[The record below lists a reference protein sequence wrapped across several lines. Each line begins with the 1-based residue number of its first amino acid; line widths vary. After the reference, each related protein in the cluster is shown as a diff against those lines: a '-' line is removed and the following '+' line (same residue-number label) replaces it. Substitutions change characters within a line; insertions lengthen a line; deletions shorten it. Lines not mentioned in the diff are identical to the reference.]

1 MPRKLKPGKACPKC
15 QEPMVVISQDT
26 LHQIMALAPA
36 IRSIPVATLRE
47 ARSHYHICKHCDGYA
62 LGDPLWEGFPYE
74 DVDGVIRE
82 IHGKVFAPA
91 GLPTAKP
98 KRRRGTVIIEL
109 ADGILL
115 TQMRGD
121 RLLLPGG
128 QAEPGEPRIM
138 TAIRELYEETGLV
151 AESVRYLFDFES
163 IHYHH
168 KVFHVTASGNP
179 RPRSEV
185 ANLTYYRP
193 DMPDLYP
200 SSRAII
206 EQFLSVKAE
215 ERGA

>member
-1 MPRKLKPGKACPKC
+1 MPRKLKPGKACPEC
-15 QEPMVVISQDT
+15 QEPMVVITQNT
-26 LHQIMALAPA
+26 LHRILELSPA
-36 IRSIPVATLRE
+36 IRSIPAVTLRE
-47 ARSHYHICKHCDGYA
+47 ARTHYHICKRCDGYA

-82 IHGKVFAPA
+82 IHGKVFAA
-91 GLPTAKP
+91 NDLPTTKQ

-128 QAEPGEPRIM
+128 QAERGEPRIM

-163 IHYHH
+163 SYYHH
-168 KVFHVTASGNP
+168 KVFYVTASGKP

-185 ANLTYYRP
+185 ANLAYYRP
-193 DMPDLYP
+193 DMPDLSA

-206 EQFLSVKAE
+206 EQFLSTNHD
-215 ERGA
+215 

>member
-1 MPRKLKPGKACPKC
+1 MPRKLKPGKACPEC
-15 QEPMVVISQDT
+15 QEPMVVITQNT
-26 LHQIMALAPA
+26 LHRILELSPA
-36 IRSIPVATLRE
+36 IRSIPAVTLRE
-47 ARSHYHICKHCDGYA
+47 ARTHYHICKRCDGYA

-91 GLPTAKP
+91 DMPVTKQ

-128 QAEPGEPRIM
+128 QAERREPRIM

-163 IHYHH
+163 SYYHH
-168 KVFHVTASGNP
+168 KVFYVTASGKP
-179 RPRSEV
+179 QPRSEV
-185 ANLTYYRP
+185 ANLAYYRP
-193 DMPDLYP
+193 DMPELSA

-206 EQFLSVKAE
+206 EKFLLVTQFGV
-215 ERGA
+215 G

>member
-1 MPRKLKPGKACPKC
+1 MPRKLKPGKACPEC
-15 QEPMVVISQDT
+15 QEPMVVITQNT
-26 LHQIMALAPA
+26 LHRILELSPA
-36 IRSIPVATLRE
+36 IHSIPAVTLRE
-47 ARSHYHICKHCDGYA
+47 ARTHYHICKRCDGYA

-74 DVDGVIRE
+74 DVDGVSRE
-82 IHGKVFAPA
+82 IHGKVFAA
-91 GLPTAKP
+91 NDLPKTKQ

-128 QAEPGEPRIM
+128 QAERGEPRIM

-151 AESVRYLFDFES
+151 AESVRYLFDFDS
-163 IHYHH
+163 SYYHH
-168 KVFHVTASGNP
+168 KVFYVTASGKP

-185 ANLTYYRP
+185 ANLAYYRP
-193 DMPDLYP
+193 DMPDLSA

-206 EQFLSVKAE
+206 EQFLSTNHD
-215 ERGA
+215 